1 MPLHIIKLCVGCDSL
16 SELADWQKKRLKE
29 KRAKG
34 QKPEL
39 IHVTRM
45 TPKRADEVLDGGSL
59 YWVIK
64 GQIAAR
70 QKLLALREV
79 KKNGIPHCGL
89 VYDKTLVPVV
99 ARPRRAFQGW
109 RYLEAKDAPPDLA
122 QTKGAKGLPEKLQ
135 RELAALGLTL
145 SRINRE
151 PRMSARRPSA
161 RALTGLPFAR
171 VSAQEG
177 EVSATRCRR
186 SRPELLTEGIN
197 LNRHIV
203 DQPGLADLG
212 RRQDA
217 GRAFQRGDMVQGFAH
232 RGWRHNPHG

>member
-16 SELADWQKKRLKE
+16 TELADWQKKRLKE

-45 TPKRADEVLDGGSL
+45 TPKRGDEVLAGGSL

-70 QKLLALREV
+70 QRLLAFREV

-89 VYDKTLVPVV
+89 VYDKELVPVV

-109 RYLEAKDAPPDLA
+109 
-122 QTKGAKGLPEKLQ
+122 PEKTNKKQKNTSHTGKAFLISKAKKKNKP
-135 RELAALGLTL
+135 RASGSEHCSARLA
-145 SRINRE
+145 INR
-151 PRMSARRPSA
+151 
-161 RALTGLPFAR
+161 LK
-171 VSAQEG
+171 
-177 EVSATRCRR
+177 
-186 SRPELLTEGIN
+186 
-197 LNRHIV
+197 
-203 DQPGLADLG
+203 
-212 RRQDA
+212 
-217 GRAFQRGDMVQGFAH
+217 
-232 RGWRHNPHG
+232 